1 MAELKK
7 PLLKSEIT
15 KDWVTITSLLLGGSI
30 GYQSVNS
37 NYFLYGN
44 LQFDSADFLAA
55 LIDSVIGTALT
66 FSICVAILGSIRRR
80 SSKSQELMEDL
91 ENRPKF
97 LKLRILLAILIVS
110 LGALFAAYSNAT
122 ARNPDGGTVG
132 VTAEDTQVE
141 SRPRT
146 CSTQGEDEKCVSGY
160 SNGNIAYLN
169 LELYYKTLREV
180 DGQQVASSTWT
191 FVVNCETKTVSSSD
205 LKFFNSEN
213 TEILFSTDLL
223 EIMSAGLEADF
234 ASVLN
239 EC

>member
-7 PLLKSEIT
+7 PLLKSEIM

-80 SSKSQELMEDL
+80 SSKSQELIEDL
-91 ENRPKF
+91 ENRSKF
-97 LKLRILLAILIVS
+97 FKLRILLAILIVS

-122 ARNPDGGTVG
+122 ARNPDVGTARGG
-132 VTAEDTQVE
+132 AQVE
-141 SRPRT
+141 MRPRT
-146 CSTQGEDEKCVSGY
+146 CSLQGEDEKCVSAIGV
-160 SNGNIAYLN
+160 GQRATLDF
-169 LELYYKTLREV
+169 ELYYKEFREV
-180 DGQQVASSTWT
+180 YGYQIASSTW
-191 FVVNCETKTVSSSD
+191 VIDVDCETKLVTASQLKYFDSNNVEVEFPADIVENALIGIQSD
-205 LKFFNSEN
+205 YLAA
-213 TEILFSTDLL
+213 LD
-223 EIMSAGLEADF
+223 
-234 ASVLN
+234 